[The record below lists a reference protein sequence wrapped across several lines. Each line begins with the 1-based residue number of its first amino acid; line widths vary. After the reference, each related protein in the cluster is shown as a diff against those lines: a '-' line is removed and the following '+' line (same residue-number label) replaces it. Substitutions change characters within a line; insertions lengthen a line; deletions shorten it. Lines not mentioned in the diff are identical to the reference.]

1 MAPGAHSRSI
11 THGVGA
17 AFSPGLPCQE
27 NGSTMKGRPRFVVA
41 TRGGDLTHAPESEVH
56 MPAVDSTGAV
66 RLRHPSIPFF
76 RSVRSQAIG
85 LIARAC
91 ALDG

>member
-1 MAPGAHSRSI
+1 MPKQPSRI
-11 THGVGA
+11 GLYL
-17 AFSPGLPCQE
+17 PGLLTGRIIE
-27 NGSTMKGRPRFVVA
+27 ERPRFVLR
-41 TRGGDLTHAPESEVH
+41 TRGGDLTHVPVLEVH

-66 RLRHPSIPFF
+66 RLRHPPIPFF

-91 ALDG
+91 AMDG

>member
-41 TRGGDLTHAPESEVH
+41 TRGGDLTPRPVTEVQ
-56 MPAVDSTGAV
+56 MPAIDGSRPQ
-66 RLRHPSIPFF
+66 RLRHPIPP
-76 RSVRSQAIG
+76 SHG
-85 LIARAC
+85 ARTYPGAPS
-91 ALDG
+91 